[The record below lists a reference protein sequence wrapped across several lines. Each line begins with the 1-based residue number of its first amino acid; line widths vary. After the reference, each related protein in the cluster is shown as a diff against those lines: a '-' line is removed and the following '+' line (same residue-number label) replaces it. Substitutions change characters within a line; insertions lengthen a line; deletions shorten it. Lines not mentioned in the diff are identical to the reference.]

1 MPIIVQWLKT
11 FLCYF
16 IPIFMILHFTN
27 RKNKAR
33 RTIYKNILIAYFLAI
48 TLPTIMPTL
57 WYGIESETNKPFF
70 EFVSRTK
77 EMRGHNLIPFR
88 SVFSQLL
95 GRNELLGEEDRRIWG
110 LANLLG
116 DLVTYIPIGLL
127 LPITWKKFE
136 HLHNVVVLVL
146 LVSIVIEVLQ
156 FGLCYVG
163 YIDDVIM
170 HTISAAIG
178 FSTYHFTPSTM
189 VQTDT

>member
-1 MPIIVQWLKT
+1 MTVIIQWIKT

-16 IPIFMILHFTN
+16 IPIFLILHFTN
-27 RKNKAR
+27 RKNKVS

-48 TLPTIMPTL
+48 TLPTILPTL

-70 EFVSRTK
+70 EFVFRTK

-88 SVFSQLL
+88 SVFCQLF
-95 GRNELLGEEDRRIWG
+95 GRNELLDEGDRRIWG

-146 LVSIVIEVLQ
+146 LVSIIIEVLQ
-156 FGLCYVG
+156 FSLCYVG
-163 YIDDVIM
+163 DIDDVIM
-170 HTISAAIG
+170 HTISAVIG
-178 FSTYHFTPSTM
+178 FCIYHFIPKTM
-189 VQTDT
+189 TQTAK